1 MKNGSG
7 GIRSGILNLALLDV
21 EELYACYMPFLKR
34 GGLFIPTR
42 KEFKLGDDVFVLLE
56 LVDETDKIPL
66 AGKIVWVNPVAVSRN
81 RKQGVG
87 IEFTEEVSETL
98 VPKIETLLAGLLSSD
113 RPTNTL

>member
-1 MKNGSG
+1 M
-7 GIRSGILNLALLDV
+7 
-21 EELYACYMPFLKR
+21 
-34 GGLFIPTR
+34 FIPTR
-42 KEFKLGDDVFVLLE
+42 KEFKLGDDVFILLE
-56 LVDETDKIPL
+56 LVDETEKIPL
-66 AGKIVWVNPVAVSRN
+66 TGKIVWVNPVAVSRN

>member
-7 GIRSGILNLALLDV
+7 GIKSGILNLALPDL

-42 KEFKLGDDVFVLLE
+42 KEFKLGDDVFILLE
-56 LVDETDKIPL
+56 LVDETEKIPL
-66 AGKIVWVNPVAVSRN
+66 TGKIVWVNPVAVSRN